1 VLKTRLLPWA
11 ASAAFWLAL
20 SQAAAPQVAGNLL
33 QNPGAEA
40 GAGATDS
47 TAILAM
53 PGWASTGSFTAVAYT
68 APGSPP
74 APSGA
79 GANYFA
85 GGPGQ
90 PLTTAMQTVD
100 VSASAG
106 AIDAGQL
113 QATLSGYLGGFA
125 GQGDSAVVGATFL
138 DASGTSLGSVAIGP
152 VTTAE
157 RGGQSAL
164 LPRSATAAVPDFTR
178 TIRVVISAE
187 RTEGNYNDGYADE
200 LALVLEPS
208 ATPRKTTV
216 YLWSGRASSL
226 GDSGAVLASQTI
238 SGSGSS
244 TLVTQS
250 GRTSRLAATGSFR
263 VVWRY
268 RRPAGKTRTLSLAV
282 VGPASPVVA
291 RSGGGGRLSVRIRIR
306 RSDFSSCDVGDYG
319 IITLVDRA
327 GEGRDSLELSV
338 CHTKTRY
345 VDRGPHRTRVFALIG
360 ERR

>member
-1 VLKTRLLPWA
+1 MARLLRWA
-11 ASAAFWLAL
+11 ASAALWLAM
-20 SQAAAPQVAGNLL
+20 SSAATAQVAGNLL

-40 GAGATDS
+40 GAGATND
-47 TAILAM
+47 TAILAV
-53 PGWASTGSFTAVAYT
+53 PSWTTTGSFTAVAYT

-90 PLTTAMQTVD
+90 SFTTATQIVD
-100 VSASAG
+100 VSGSAA

-125 GQGDSAVVGATFL
+125 GQGDSAVVRATFL
-138 DASGTSLGSVAIGP
+138 DSSGTSLGSVAIGP
-152 VTTAE
+152 VTTDQ

-164 LPRSATAAVPDFTR
+164 LPRSATAVVPDFTR

-187 RTEGNYNDGYADE
+187 RTNGNYNDGYADE
-200 LALVLEPS
+200 LALVLQPS
-208 ATPRKTTV
+208 ATPRTTAV
-216 YLWSGRASSL
+216 YLWSGRASSI
-226 GDSGAVLASQTI
+226 GDPGAILASQTI

-244 TLVTQS
+244 TLVTQG
-250 GRTSRLAATGSFR
+250 GRTRSLRATGSFR

-268 RRPAGKTRTLSLAV
+268 RRPAGKTRTLSLTV
-282 VGPASPVVA
+282 VGPASPVIA
-291 RSGGGGRLSVRIRIR
+291 RAGGGGSLSVRVRIR
-306 RSDFSSCDVGDYG
+306 RSDFDNCDAGDHG
-319 IITLVDRA
+319 IIPLVDRA
-327 GEGRDSLELSV
+327 GQGRDSLELSV
-338 CHTKTRY
+338 CHSKTRY
-345 VDRGPHRTRVFALIG
+345 VDRGAHRTRVFTLIG